1 MTEEVAEQAGE
12 RRRLRATDS
21 LPDCVRLLPRIA
33 FDEGSV
39 LIAEGTPVDVL
50 YFLAEGAVEILK
62 GGVSVVEVSDHG
74 AVLGEMSVLL
84 NAPHTAEVRARG
96 TVSVYVAENPA
107 LYLRENPDVM
117 IYVARILALRLNALN
132 RYLVDVKRQFADEG
146 HHLAMVDEVLDTLM
160 NKHPR
165 QIDRRGRSGM

>member
-1 MTEEVAEQAGE
+1 MTQEATEQAGE
-12 RRRLRATDS
+12 RRRTRVTDS
-21 LPDCVRLLPRIA
+21 LPDGIRSLPRIT
-33 FDEGSV
+33 FDDGAV

-62 GGVSVVEVSDHG
+62 GGVPVVDVADFG

-84 NAPHTAEVRARG
+84 NAPHTAEVRAKG
-96 TVSVYVAENPA
+96 PVSVFVAEHPGD
-107 LYLRENPDVM
+107 YLRSNPEVM
-117 IYVARILALRLNALN
+117 LYVARILALRLNALN

-165 QIDRRGRSGM
+165 KIDRRGRSGM